1 MIIYEKLFQ
10 ELQFKYN
17 RIRVIL
23 FYDVVKKC
31 NYEKTL
37 ERALKNFSGKNNNLN
52 YLDKIYL
59 QIIYMDSSYFAESLK
74 SFEDKIDNM
83 EYRINELKLNL
94 TEEKNKRK
102 NLEDIILLMSKN
114 MDEDMKKKINEI
126 IKK

>member
-1 MIIYEKLFQ
+1 
-10 ELQFKYN
+10 
-17 RIRVIL
+17 
-23 FYDVVKKC
+23 
-31 NYEKTL
+31 
-37 ERALKNFSGKNNNLN
+37 
-52 YLDKIYL
+52 
-59 QIIYMDSSYFAESLK
+59 MDSSYFAESLK

-102 NLEDIILLMSKN
+102 NLEEIILLMSKN